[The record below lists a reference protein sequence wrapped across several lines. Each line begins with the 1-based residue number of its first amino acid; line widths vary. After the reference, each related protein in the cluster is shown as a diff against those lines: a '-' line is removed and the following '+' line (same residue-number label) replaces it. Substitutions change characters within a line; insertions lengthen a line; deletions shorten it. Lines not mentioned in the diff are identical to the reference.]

1 MITKVM
7 ESWKIKLSEAKKQL
21 VGSVTNI
28 GFPTGQKVWC
38 YWKTVDGKEKFLG
51 KIHRNLG
58 RFCVNEIEADEHQM
72 IPITNQDIF
81 EPFEEN

>member
-7 ESWKIKLSEAKKQL
+7 ESWTINLLEGKKQL

-38 YWKTVDGKEKFLG
+38 YWKTVDRKEKYYF
-51 KIHRNLG
+51 
-58 RFCVNEIEADEHQM
+58 
-72 IPITNQDIF
+72 
-81 EPFEEN
+81 